1 MSSNVY
7 ELLKAMYKA
16 FNTRDIDTI
25 LGVMHPEII
34 WPNGWE
40 GGYVYGHQGVRDYW
54 TRQWAAI
61 DPRVDPID
69 FNTNDAGAIV
79 VRVHQV
85 VRDKEGTTLSDS
97 MVEHLYELENGLI
110 KRMEIKKEV

>member
-1 MSSNVY
+1 
-7 ELLKAMYKA
+7 
-16 FNTRDIDTI
+16 
-25 LGVMHPEII
+25 MHPEII

-40 GGYVYGHQGVRDYW
+40 GGYVYVHQGVRDYW

-61 DPRVDPID
+61 DPHVDPID
-69 FNTNDAGAIV
+69 FSTNEARVIV

-85 VRDKEGTTLSDS
+85 VRDKEGATLSDS
-97 MVEHLYELENGLI
+97 MVKHLYELENGLI